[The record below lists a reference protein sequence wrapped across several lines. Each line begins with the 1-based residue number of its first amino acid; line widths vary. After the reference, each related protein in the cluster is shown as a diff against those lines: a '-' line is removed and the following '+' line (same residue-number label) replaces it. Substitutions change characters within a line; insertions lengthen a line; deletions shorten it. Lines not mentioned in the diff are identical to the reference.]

1 MSREFGVGDDGS
13 RPRLATNLLVIL
25 VLLMSVYIAYTGLW
39 PFLRP
44 INSRP
49 REITPRGELADFEST
64 ATEIFESA
72 SPSVVYI
79 ANVRYGQGRLSAT
92 PVAGASGTGL
102 IWDDAGHIVTNY
114 HVAANAD
121 ELVVTL
127 ADQASYRAAVVGF
140 SPSQDLAVLRV
151 TAPVAKIVPLPI
163 GESSDLRVGQSVFAI
178 GSPFGLQQTLT
189 TGIVS
194 ALNRSVPTE
203 DGNLLEGMIQT
214 DAAINP
220 GNSGGPLLDS
230 AGRLIGVN
238 TVISSP
244 SGANAGVGFAIPV
257 DAVNEIVPQLIEHGR
272 IIRPWVGVQL
282 IPTSYLERQRRID
295 LPEGLYVDRVTPN
308 SPADHAG
315 LRGTSMERGRV
326 QLGDVV
332 VAVEGRPTT
341 TFDAFRD
348 IINEF
353 EVGDEVTLSIIRGE
367 EKIEAPVTLG
377 PMPGR
382 V

>member
-1 MSREFGVGDDGS
+1 MGDDGS